1 MAKKEAA
8 NKPLK
13 RVQKLTLKKGVS
25 FEDIIKV
32 AVSDKPKKKS
42 GKKQFFL
49 ILLVFHRW
57 ANLTMFGV

>member
-42 GKKQFFL
+42 GKK
-49 ILLVFHRW
+49 
-57 ANLTMFGV
+57 